1 VSDEKKPE
9 QQDEHDDKG
18 ITVGGLSGRL
28 RLPEKMADAMAPA
41 AVWLVYSISASIF
54 FYTLCRGL
62 ALIWK

>member
-1 VSDEKKPE
+1 VSDEQKQP
-9 QQDEHDDKG
+9 QDDNDDQG
-18 ITVGGLSGRL
+18 ITIGGLTGRV
-28 RLPEKMADAMAPA
+28 RLPEKMASAMAPA